1 MKNPRIALV
10 TGASRLKGIGA
21 ATCLALA
28 EAGYNLFFTYWT
40 EYDKELNL
48 VSGEEDP
55 ETLQSLIQEK
65 GVICHKLEWDLSNAE
80 NISEL
85 LRHVERVIG
94 YPDILVNN
102 ACYSTMDSFET
113 ITPVSLDRH
122 YEINVKATTLLTS
135 YFARSFQKKAG
146 GRVIN
151 LTSGQSLEPM
161 SDELSYAITKGTIEH
176 ITKTLVPDLA
186 KKGITINAV
195 NPGPNDTGWM
205 EEDLKEAMLS
215 NFPMGRVGTPRDV
228 AHLIRF
234 LASPEAEW
242 VTGQI
247 IHAEGG
253 FQRSWS

>member
-1 MKNPRIALV
+1 MNEKRIALV
-10 TGASRLKGIGA
+10 TGATRLKGIGA

-28 EAGYNLFFTYWT
+28 EAGHDLFFTYWT
-40 EYDKELNL
+40 EYDRELNL
-48 VSGEEDP
+48 EMGEDDP
-55 ETLQSLIQEK
+55 EILQRLIEDK
-65 GVICHKLEWDLSNAE
+65 GATCHKMEWDLSDAE
-80 NISEL
+80 EIPAL
-85 LRHVERVIG
+85 LQYVEREIG

-102 ACYSTMDSFET
+102 ACYSTLDSYET
-113 ITPVSLDRH
+113 ITSESLDRH
-122 YEINVKATTLLTS
+122 YAINVKATTLLAS
-135 YFARSFQKKAG
+135 HFSRGYQKGKG

-151 LTSGQSLEPM
+151 MTSGQSLEAM
-161 SDELSYAITKGTIEH
+161 HEELSYAITKGAIEH

-205 EEDLKEAMLS
+205 DKELKKALLPK
-215 NFPMGRVGTPRDV
+215 FPMGRVGTPGDV
-228 AHLIRF
+228 AQLIRF

-253 FQRSWS
+253 FQRS